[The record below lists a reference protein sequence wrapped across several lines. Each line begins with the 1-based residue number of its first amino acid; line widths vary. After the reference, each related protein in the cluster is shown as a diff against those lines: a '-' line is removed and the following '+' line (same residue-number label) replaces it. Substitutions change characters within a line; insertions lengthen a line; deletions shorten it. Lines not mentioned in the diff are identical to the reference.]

1 VNTKSMLKNRIA
13 QTEDKI
19 LGFKSLPSGWYFGEG
34 VPPSEDTV
42 RKAIELNRDMSRNG
56 FNKTDAFPGS
66 SGEICVTGYY
76 GSIYL
81 EFTLEFDG
89 LITYALEQDDAEIE
103 YKENL
108 SFDDAR
114 SLILSFWGEIWHS
127 LGLSTAINMTERN
140 IVLARSHLSHPVTE
154 VESLLLMETAPYK
167 QVQVSAPTP
176 KGFTAKYQEILLS
189 FGSLTQNY
197 YRMATSS

>member
-1 VNTKSMLKNRIA
+1 MNTKNRLKNRIA

-19 LGFKSLPSGWYFGEG
+19 LGFRSLPSGWYFGEG

-42 RKAIELNRDMSRNG
+42 RKAMELNRDMGRNG
-56 FNKTDAFPGS
+56 FNRTDAFPGS
-66 SGEICVTGYY
+66 DGEICVTAYY

-89 LITYALEQDDAEIE
+89 LITYALEQGDAEIE

-108 SFDDAR
+108 SFNDAR
-114 SLILSFWGEIWHS
+114 SLIWSIWGEICS
-127 LGLSTAINMTERN
+127 LGLSTAITMTQRN
-140 IVLARSHLSHPVTE
+140 VALTGSPSSYPVTA
-154 VESLLLMETAPYK
+154 VESLLLMGTAPYK

-176 KGFTAKYQEILLS
+176 KGFTAKYQEIRSS
-189 FGSLTQNY
+189 FGSLTPNY